1 MDAQWS
7 QLKETVASDRFTQ
20 LRQLACGTS
29 DRLALV
35 EMRVM
40 AILDDYDVISAGDNL
55 EDVQEQDRAPNAALL
70 LDADFANPDETVDWI
85 EAIDADTEI

>member
-1 MDAQWS
+1 
-7 QLKETVASDRFTQ
+7 
-20 LRQLACGTS
+20 
-29 DRLALV
+29 
-35 EMRVM
+35 M